1 MLVWIMNSKYLSYE
15 IIDHTADLGIVV
27 KGGNI
32 KELFVNA
39 ANAMTDLMVKADV
52 RDKGPKRKLIVEG
65 EDLPDLMVRW
75 LSEILYLFSG
85 EHILVNAIEIGSMS
99 PTRLQSK
106 LNAVSLNKS
115 RHEILREIKAV
126 TYHQIAVEEKPDGWV
141 ARVIFDI

>member
-1 MLVWIMNSKYLSYE
+1 MNSKHLSYE

-52 RDKGPKRKLIVEG
+52 REKGAKRKLIVEG

-75 LSEILYLFSG
+75 LSEILYLFNG
-85 EHILVNAIEIGSMS
+85 EHILVSAIEIGSIS
-99 PTRLQSK
+99 STRLQST
-106 LNAVSLNKS
+106 LRVVSLNKGH
-115 RHEILREIKAV
+115 HEILREIKAV
-126 TYHQIAVEEKPDGWV
+126 TYHQIAVTKTPDGWE
-141 ARVIFDI
+141 AQVIFDI

>member
-1 MLVWIMNSKYLSYE
+1 MNANPPPYE

-27 KGGNI
+27 KGGSI

-39 ANAMTDLMVKADV
+39 ANAMTDLVVKADISG
-52 RDKGPKRKLIVEG
+52 KGAKRKLIVEG

-75 LSEILYLFSG
+75 LSEILYLFNG
-85 EHILVNAIEIGSMS
+85 EHILVMAIEISSIS

-106 LNAVSLNKS
+106 LNVLSLNKG

-126 TYHQIAVEEKPDGWV
+126 TYHQIAVEKTPDGWE

>member
-1 MLVWIMNSKYLSYE
+1 MNANPPPYE
-15 IIDHTADLGIVV
+15 IIDHTADLGIIV

-39 ANAMTDLMVKADV
+39 ANAMTDLMVKSDI
-52 RDKGPKRKLIVEG
+52 REKGTKRRLIVEG

-75 LSEILYLFSG
+75 LSEILYLFNG
-85 EHILVNAIEIGSMS
+85 EQILVSAIEISSIS

-106 LNAVSLNKS
+106 LSVTSLNKI

-126 TYHQIAVEEKPDGWV
+126 TYHQIGVEETVGGWE

>member
-1 MLVWIMNSKYLSYE
+1 MNYKHSSYE
-15 IIDHTADLGIVV
+15 IIDHTADLGIIV

-39 ANAMTDLMVKADV
+39 ANAMTDLMVKADI
-52 RDKGPKRKLIVEG
+52 REKGAKRRLIVEG

-75 LSEILYLFSG
+75 LSEVLFLFNG
-85 EHILVNAIEIGSMS
+85 EHILVSAMEIGSIN

-126 TYHQIAVEEKPDGWV
+126 TYHQIAVEETAEGWE

>member
-1 MLVWIMNSKYLSYE
+1 MNSNPPPYE

-27 KGGNI
+27 KGGSI

-39 ANAMTDLMVKADV
+39 ANAMTDLMVKSDI
-52 RDKGPKRKLIVEG
+52 REKGTKRRLIVEG

-75 LSEILYLFSG
+75 LSEILYLFNG
-85 EHILVNAIEIGSMS
+85 EHKLVRTIEIDSVN
-99 PTRLQSK
+99 PTQLQS
-106 LNAVSLNKS
+106 NVNVVSLNRS

-126 TYHQIAVEEKPDGWV
+126 TYHQIAVEKTPDGWE

>member
-1 MLVWIMNSKYLSYE
+1 MNSKHSSYE
-15 IIDHTADLGIVV
+15 IIDHTADLGIIV

-39 ANAMTDLMVKADV
+39 ANAMTDIMVKADI
-52 RDKGPKRKLIVEG
+52 REKGAKRKLIVEG

-75 LSEILYLFSG
+75 LSEILYLFNG
-85 EHILVNAIEIGSMS
+85 EHILVSTIEISSIS

-106 LNAVSLNKS
+106 ANVVSLEKC

-126 TYHQIAVEEKPDGWV
+126 TYHQIAVEETADGWET
-141 ARVIFDI
+141 RVIFDI

>member
-1 MLVWIMNSKYLSYE
+1 MNFKHPSYE

-32 KELFVNA
+32 KELFINA

-52 RDKGPKRKLIVEG
+52 REKGTKRKLIVEG

-75 LSEILYLFSG
+75 LSEILYLFNG
-85 EHILVNAIEIGSMS
+85 EHMLVRAIEIGSVS
-99 PTRLQSK
+99 STRLQSR
-106 LNAVSLNKS
+106 LSVMSLNKGN
-115 RHEILREIKAV
+115 HEILREIKAV
-126 TYHQIAVEEKPDGWV
+126 TYHQIAVEETAEGWE

>member
-1 MLVWIMNSKYLSYE
+1 MNSKHLNYE

-27 KGGNI
+27 RGATI

-39 ANAMTDLMVKADV
+39 AHAMTDLMVKAQV
-52 RDKGPKRKLIVEG
+52 GEKGAKRKLIVEG

-75 LSEILYLFSG
+75 LSEILYLFNG
-85 EHILVNAIEIGSMS
+85 EHKLVRTIEIDSVN
-99 PTRLQSK
+99 PTQLQS
-106 LNAVSLNKS
+106 NVNVVSLNRS

-126 TYHQIAVEEKPDGWV
+126 TYHQIAVEKTPDGWE

>member
-1 MLVWIMNSKYLSYE
+1 MNSNPPRYE
-15 IIDHTADLGIVV
+15 IMDHTADMGIIV

-32 KELFVNA
+32 NELFVNA
-39 ANAMTDLMVKADV
+39 ANAMIDLMVEAGIFE
-52 RDKGPKRKLIVEG
+52 KGEKRRLIVEG

-85 EHILVNAIEIGSMS
+85 ERRLVSAIEINSLS
-99 PTRLQSK
+99 PNRLQSA
-106 LNAVSLNKS
+106 LNVVSLKKG

-126 TYHQIAVEEKPDGWV
+126 TYHQIAVEETADGWE

>member
-1 MLVWIMNSKYLSYE
+1 MNSKHLSYE

-39 ANAMTDLMVKADV
+39 ANARTDLMVKADV
-52 RDKGPKRKLIVEG
+52 REKGAKRKLIVEG

-75 LSEILYLFSG
+75 LSEILYLFNG
-85 EHILVNAIEIGSMS
+85 EHILVRAIEIGSVS
-99 PTRLQSK
+99 STRLQSK
-106 LNAVSLNKS
+106 LNAVSLNKGH
-115 RHEILREIKAV
+115 HEILREIKAV
-126 TYHQIAVEEKPDGWV
+126 TYHQIAVEETPHGWE

>member
-1 MLVWIMNSKYLSYE
+1 MNSNPPPYE

-27 KGGNI
+27 KGGSI

-39 ANAMTDLMVKADV
+39 ANAMTDLMVKADISG
-52 RDKGPKRKLIVEG
+52 KGAKRKLIVEG

-75 LSEILYLFSG
+75 LSEILYLFNG
-85 EHILVNAIEIGSMS
+85 EHKLVRTIEIDSVN
-99 PTRLQSK
+99 PTQLQS
-106 LNAVSLNKS
+106 NVNVVSLNRS

-126 TYHQIAVEEKPDGWV
+126 TYHQIAVEETPDGWE

>member
-1 MLVWIMNSKYLSYE
+1 MNSKHLSYE

-52 RDKGPKRKLIVEG
+52 REKGAKRKLIVEG

-75 LSEILYLFSG
+75 LSEILYLFNG
-85 EHILVNAIEIGSMS
+85 EHMLVSAIEISSIS
-99 PTRLQSK
+99 PIRLRSA
-106 LNAVSLNKS
+106 LTVVSLKKGH
-115 RHEILREIKAV
+115 HEILREIKAV
-126 TYHQIAVEEKPDGWV
+126 TYHQIAVTKTPDGWV